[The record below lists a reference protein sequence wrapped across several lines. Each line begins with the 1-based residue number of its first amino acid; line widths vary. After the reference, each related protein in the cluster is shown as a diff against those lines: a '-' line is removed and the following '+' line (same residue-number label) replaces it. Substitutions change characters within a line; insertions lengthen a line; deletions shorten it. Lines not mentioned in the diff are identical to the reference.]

1 MRHADENIL
10 TAILNTY
17 MYCDIHDFPVNLQKV
32 AHKLHY
38 TIKTYSD
45 FSCGEGYTYT
55 SLMKIS
61 KDGITFRD
69 GKERLILVNENKQ
82 RERIR
87 FTVAHEIGHIVMPD
101 ANENEADTFA
111 SHFLAPAPIIYSRKI
126 KTQKEIAEYFDISLK
141 AAAMA
146 VPSPDYMPYVNGM
159 EKEIIR
165 WFGDEWKCE
174 SLFLGDLEKQKLSKI
189 DYTFGFR
196 DINYTS
202 NKHQIPEVH
211 LKKLSAKEEEIWK
224 KKKIRSLKGKITRL
238 RAKMTLMTIGDEEE
252 YEKAQNR
259 LADLI
264 HQLKFVTGDDEYTW

>member
-1 MRHADENIL
+1 MRHADETL
-10 TAILNTY
+10 LKAVLKTY
-17 MYCDIHDFPVNLQKV
+17 MFCDIHEFPVDLRKV
-32 AHKLHY
+32 ASCLQY
-38 TIKTYSD
+38 EIKTYRE

-55 SLMKIS
+55 ELINTS
-61 KDGITFRD
+61 KDGVVLEHNRV
-69 GKERLILVNENKQ
+69 ILVNDDFPRQ
-82 RERIR
+82 RMR
-87 FTVAHEIGHIVMPD
+87 FTIAHEIGHIIMPD
-101 ANENEADTFA
+101 ASESEVDLFA
-111 SHFLAPAPIIYSRKI
+111 SHFLAPAPIIYSRKLR
-126 KTQKEIAEYFDISLK
+126 TQREIADYFDISLH

-174 SLFLGDLEKQKLSKI
+174 SLFLGDLQEQKLPKI

-196 DINYTS
+196 DINYTL
-202 NKHQIPEVH
+202 NKHPIPEVH

-238 RAKMTLMTIGDEEE
+238 RSKMTLMTIGDEEE
-252 YEKAQNR
+252 YEKAQDR

-264 HQLKFVTGDDEYTW
+264 HQLKFVTGDDEYRW